1 MDFAEEGTD
10 RYLPAMGISSGL
22 HLVALIAL
30 ACAAWGRTSAAPD
43 TTLVPIPAQD
53 LSALLV
59 HMPDKKDL
67 PAAERKEPEVDLK
80 DATPPDLTGIDG
92 DKNLKNDPSL
102 MPLDFKPADR
112 DETVGGNTPGEIGGD
127 THSKDLEAGLLF
139 VDGVDRGRFKV
150 HPGNSST
157 GTGNEARNPFGP
169 RKGKGGLQNT
179 RVGDPYRAGAIAR
192 ALSWLERHQEST
204 GAWTSSFD
212 RRCRDG
218 RCSGPGESQ
227 HDTGLTALAA
237 LAFLAQGNSPAR
249 GRHAPAL
256 RRAVDWLRKQQDASG
271 RVGPPDC
278 EKALYNHALAAMALV
293 EASGTLDFENAHD
306 PALAMD
312 ASKAVAWLVSAQNAG
327 AGWRYR
333 NYNAAGAAA
342 EEGGNNDTSVTGWC
356 VMALKDARTAG
367 FEVPDSAFQGASAW
381 LDRAQAEDPANYQVT
396 YGYTKANA
404 FVHHS
409 TQTTT
414 AVGLLCREL
423 MGQPKSVPQAA
434 GLVMEHLPSRPTM
447 NLYYWYYGT
456 LAMFQAGG
464 KEWREWFPALKK
476 TLLDSQARSGCEQG
490 SWEPADDP
498 WGAEGGRVYMTAMG
512 ALCLES
518 VERYYRVES
527 GGK

>member
-1 MDFAEEGTD
+1 MDIAEEGTE
-10 RYLPAMGISSGL
+10 RYLPAMGISSGI
-22 HLVALIAL
+22 HLVALVAL
-30 ACAAWGRTSAAPD
+30 ACAAWGRNSAAPD
-43 TTLVPIPAQD
+43 TTLVAIPAPD

-59 HMPDKKDL
+59 HMPDKKYL

-92 DKNLKNDPSL
+92 DKNLKDDPSL
-102 MPLDFKPADR
+102 MPVDFKPADR
-112 DETVGGNTPGEIGGD
+112 DETVGGNTRGGTGGD
-127 THSKDLEAGLLF
+127 RHSSDLDSGILL
-139 VDGVDRGRFKV
+139 VEGVIGGRFKTPLGDSLNA
-150 HPGNSST
+150 HGNRM
-157 GTGNEARNPFGP
+157 GNPFGP
-169 RKGKGGLQNT
+169 RNEPRGTKAT
-179 RVGDPYRAGAIAR
+179 RKGDPYRAGAIAR
-192 ALSWLERHQEST
+192 ALAWLERHQEPS

-212 RRCRDG
+212 RRCRDA

-227 HDTGLTALAA
+227 YDTGLTALAA
-237 LAFLAQGNSPAR
+237 LAFLADGNSPAR

-256 RRAVDWLRKQQDASG
+256 RRAVDWLRKQQDPSG

-278 EKALYNHALAAMALV
+278 EKALYNHALATMALV
-293 EASGTLDFENAHD
+293 EASGTLDFENAHN
-306 PALAMD
+306 PALAAD
-312 ASKAVAWLVSAQNAG
+312 AQKAVAWLVSAQNAG

-333 NYNAAGAAA
+333 NYNAAGTAA

-356 VMALKDARTAG
+356 VMAMKDARTAG

-423 MGQPKSVPQAA
+423 LGQPKSVPQASA
-434 GLVMEHLPSRPTM
+434 LLMDHLPSRPTM

-456 LAMFQAGG
+456 LAMFHAGG

-476 TLLDSQARSGCEQG
+476 TLLDSQARSGCELG

-527 GGK
+527 GKR